1 MWRELIERLYDD
13 AEFAAPATDAAID
26 DIERRLG
33 QRVPDELR
41 EVLRETDGVLGDYGS
56 GLVWPV
62 HEIIDQN
69 TEFRQNA
76 ALAALYKPFDQF
88 MFVGDNGG
96 GDQFAYVLPTGERP
110 GGVFVWDH
118 ETDERIR
125 VADSLKAYLES
136 RAAADGDDWYK

>member
-26 DIERRLG
+26 HIERRLG

-62 HEIIDQN
+62 QEIIDQN

-96 GDQFAYVLPTGERP
+96 GDQFAYVLPAGECP

-125 VADSLKAYLES
+125 VADSLKDYLES
-136 RAAADGDDWYK
+136 RASSDGDDWYK